1 MIKRVVL
8 TLALLFV
15 VAAAVASGWFVSATG
30 MTTRM
35 DPSTL
40 PTVERQFAERMR
52 NVRLVGRFTMAGRE
66 DRAPAADSYEI
77 DSVEKVGDDRW
88 RFNARIG
95 EYGNNLT
102 IPIVVT
108 MRFADDTPMIL
119 MTDSS
124 IPGVGTFTSRVIF
137 YADRY
142 AGTWQHGERGGH
154 LFGRIESMA
163 TAK

>member
-1 MIKRVVL
+1 VIRSTVALILLVLAFAAGWVVS
-8 TLALLFV
+8 T
-15 VAAAVASGWFVSATG
+15 TG
-30 MTTRM
+30 MATRI
-35 DPSTL
+35 DPATL
-40 PTVERQFAERMR
+40 PTLERQFAERMR

-108 MRFADDTPMIL
+108 MRFADDTPMIQ

-142 AGTWQHGERGGH
+142 AGTWQHGDRGGH